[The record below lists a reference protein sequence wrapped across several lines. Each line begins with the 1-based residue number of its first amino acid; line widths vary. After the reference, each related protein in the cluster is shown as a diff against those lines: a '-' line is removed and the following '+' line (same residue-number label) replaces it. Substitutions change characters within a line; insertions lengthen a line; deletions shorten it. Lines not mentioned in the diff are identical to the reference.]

1 MLTKII
7 KKLGG
12 GIRLALAQYRELA
25 AFAQF
30 ASDLDEATR
39 KQLERGQ
46 RVMELM
52 KQKQYTPMS
61 VASMAVSLFAVEN
74 GFLDDVEMEKIGSF
88 ESSLQDYVKS
98 SHGDL
103 IKKINE
109 TGDFSEEIEKLLQE
123 SLEKFKSNQ
132 SW

>member
-1 MLTKII
+1 
-7 KKLGG
+7 
-12 GIRLALAQYRELA
+12 
-25 AFAQF
+25 
-30 ASDLDEATR
+30 
-39 KQLERGQ
+39 
-46 RVMELM
+46 M